1 MKRTNNVYSLIIIG
15 AGEYGQLVKELAELQ
30 GYEKIA
36 FLDDNSELAIG
47 KTADYQKYTKEYTDF
62 IVAIG
67 NPTVRRRV
75 VEMMEPYF
83 TLATIIHPT
92 AVISKSAQIEKG
104 CVIEAHTVVNTGAK
118 VGKACLIN
126 AGSVINHN
134 SRVSDYCQVDC
145 NAVIAADTIVLE
157 YTKVTSCSVWNEK

>member
-1 MKRTNNVYSLIIIG
+1 MKRANNVCSLIIIG

-30 GYEKIA
+30 GYEKID

-47 KTADYQKYTKEYTDF
+47 KTEEFQKFIDTYTDF

-67 NPTVRRRV
+67 NPTVRKRV
-75 VEMMEPYF
+75 VEMMESCF
-83 TLATIIHPT
+83 KLATIIHQT

-104 CVIEAHTVVNTGAK
+104 CVIEAHTVINAGAE

-134 SRVSDYCQVDC
+134 SMVNDYCQVDC
-145 NAVIAADTIVLE
+145 NAVIAADAVVPE